1 MAKSKQSLVPN
12 TESVELLD
20 LLPRIMLFPGED
32 KLSFEDLR
40 ESFMIDLAPGTPY
53 ETALAENLVTLEW
66 EAVRHRNMR
75 DNLIRNEFRE
85 QSIGVFQEHKI
96 TSLID
101 FQQGEAA
108 QELAGALLSSDL
120 EQRGIAEAE
129 LEDIGITTSEILA
142 EAYSRKSKFI
152 ELHERLLA
160 NIEVRRRRLRA
171 DFNSLKATRATPIE
185 EADLLDDK

>member
-1 MAKSKQSLVPN
+1 
-12 TESVELLD
+12 
-20 LLPRIMLFPGED
+20 MLFPGED
-32 KLSFEDLR
+32 KASFEDLR
-40 ESFMIDLAPGTPY
+40 ESFMNDLAPGTPY

-85 QSIGVFQEHKI
+85 LSIGVFQEHKI
-96 TSLID
+96 ASLID

-185 EADLLDDK
+185 EAELLDDK